1 MDGMNFTEL
10 NMGGESR
17 REARI
22 RELKARREE
31 LLAKKEMRR
40 MAANRARSGDPS
52 MASAYMSNEYAQ
64 RMNRSAQAADRENM
78 RRKDIEELKNEIDGL
93 YITMPKDKQSRFNQR
108 LKIDRLTKQLRD
120 HYGVEY
126 KPTGFMFGNPDERS
140 ADEWESFRI
149 ENTDKNG
156 NWISEEAREL
166 YSTRETDTADDA
178 EKAKKGAGTDTADEA
193 AAKKDSAKK
202 NAYAAIDEAVGAS
215 GKPSAYELTK
225 GKGTYTRTV
234 LVDGKTYTVTF
245 TKTTG
250 GKVIAKC
257 NGFTMEF

>member
-10 NMGGESR
+10 NLGG

-78 RRKDIEELKNEIDGL
+78 KRKDIEEIKSAIDDL
-93 YITMPKDKQSRFNQR
+93 YITMPKDKQARFNQK
-108 LKIDRLTKQLRD
+108 LKIDRLTKQLSEN
-120 HYGVEY
+120 YGVEY

-166 YSTRETDTADDA
+166 YSTRETDTADEA
-178 EKAKKGAGTDTADEA
+178 EKAKNGAGTDTADEA

-202 NAYAAIDEAVGAS
+202 NAIAAIDEAVGAS

-257 NGFTMEF
+257 NGFTREF